1 MFGKKHGSSIC
12 DTACRAAE
20 LRESAI
26 LKAALQGPRI

>member
-12 DTACRAAE
+12 DPACRAAE

-26 LKAALQGPRI
+26 LKAAQQGPRI